1 MKDPQISLHR
11 FPADKEKRRDWLAVL
26 GHKENE
32 ITPSMRVC
40 SRHFLGG
47 DAKNLPTVIL
57 GKKFCSP
64 AKKNPR
70 NDRSKL
76 RDERRI
82 VFGMSTPGMS
92 KSVTEQL
99 HAK

>member
-1 MKDPQISLHR
+1 M
-11 FPADKEKRRDWLAVL
+11 V

-32 ITPSMRVC
+32 ITPSMRLC

-64 AKKNPR
+64 AKKDPR

-99 HAK
+99 QSN